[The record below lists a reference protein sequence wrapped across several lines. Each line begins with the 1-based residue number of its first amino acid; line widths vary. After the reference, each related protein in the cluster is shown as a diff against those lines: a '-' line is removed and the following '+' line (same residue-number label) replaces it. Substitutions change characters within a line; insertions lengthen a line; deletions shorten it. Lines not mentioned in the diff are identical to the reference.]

1 MDDITFAINENRGM
15 IVYLQ
20 GDAGS
25 GKTTT
30 AKKILSYTRSL
41 NKIALGCASTGLA
54 AKNYDEFDTAHGLFI
69 YPVIEDMEDI
79 VILMI

>member
-1 MDDITFAINENRGM
+1 MQDRGKP
-15 IVYLQ
+15 IRLKQFSV
-20 GDAGS
+20 
-25 GKTTT
+25 
-30 AKKILSYTRSL
+30 
-41 NKIALGCASTGLA
+41 IALGCASTGLA